1 MSIETSYLE
10 QGLRNSQISLP
21 QKRRSI
27 AIFYDK
33 TISPS
38 CQPTADFMAWLGR
51 EMCKI
56 DGEGGSPRNVLGPS
70 TGFAE
75 AGNNITDI
83 SSFALPFPSS
93 RSAPSLRRDAG
104 CLLTTEMQKCFAA
117 ASRQAS
123 NSQGRLLSMPRM
135 PNARKGH
142 GWRQRMRFRRAR
154 VSEEGRAV
162 ISMGWKSDFILRFLH
177 LSTDGLSHTCTMS
190 SESRADSHYE
200 SVALR
205 EKNSLQL
212 AASRS
217 VLLQRRS
224 GKGGEMS

>member
-154 VSEEGRAV
+154 VSEEG
-162 ISMGWKSDFILRFLH
+162 GDFNGVEKRLH
-177 LSTDGLSHTCTMS
+177 LAFSLPFDRRPFPYLHNVG
-190 SESRADSHYE
+190 R
-200 SVALR
+200 VACRLPLR
-205 EKNSLQL
+205 IRGTKREELV
-212 AASRS
+212 AACSQPFRPPPKAK
-217 VLLQRRS
+217 RKR
-224 GKGGEMS
+224 G